1 MKYLI
6 TLPPNITKHFHQ
18 LENKSPKEWYVD
30 SDPTGKH
37 VGSGGGTA
45 HILSRC
51 RASESR
57 EDFYGW
63 LNKED
68 RIIIHGGGQSRRLP
82 AYAPVGKV
90 LTPLP
95 VFRWSR
101 GQQLHQKLMDLQL
114 TFLRK
119 MMQKSPR
126 RLNTLI
132 ASGDVLLLNEAV
144 IPEIPDAD
152 IVCVG
157 LWTEPNQA
165 KNHGVF
171 FMERGNNDRLAFM
184 LQKPDDEKIKKL
196 MKDYDFLIDV
206 GVWLLSDR
214 AARIL
219 MKKSGWNDQKQ
230 NFNNG
235 TPDYMDLYGDFG
247 LKMGSHPAREDKEI
261 NDLDV
266 SVLVLNEG
274 EFYHFGKSRELIDSC
289 VMLQNRILDQREIW
303 HRRIKPHP
311 SIFTLNAVTNVNF
324 HNEHR
329 NIWIENSHIG
339 EGWKLQRNHIIT
351 GIPENDWNLDLSPD
365 ICLDII
371 PVRKNQYCVRPYG
384 FFDDFKGNPFNDNT
398 QWMGKPLSNWF
409 RQRKL
414 DINQIL
420 KEKEDIQEAR
430 LFPVLDISELTE
442 DFIHWMIKGVMDKTS
457 QAEKYKNAPKFSAS
471 DIHAGTDLERLYEQ
485 RMHYSRKI
493 IPALAKNHENSIFY
507 QLDLKDLANKYL
519 ETGLPLHGE
528 LNNKTKGMSQIHD
541 QMFRAKIQE
550 YRGKNGSTHEQKAF
564 ELLKDLMV
572 DSGITRLVQPELN
585 LLSDQIVWGRSP
597 VRIDIAGGWTDTPPY
612 CLINGGK
619 VINFALNMN
628 GQAPLQC
635 FVKQGNKLS
644 VVFRSI
650 DLGIEEEVTTYEE
663 LHNFREVGSAFA
675 ISKAALVLAG
685 FSPNFC
691 RKKYAS
697 LIEQL
702 KDFGGGLEINTLAA
716 VPKGSGLGTSSI
728 LAATILGTIA
738 DACNLGWDKI
748 ELGRKTLVLEQ
759 LLTTGGGWQD
769 QFGGLL
775 HGVKLIETAP
785 GFDQTPATKWLPD
798 HLFHQ
803 AGLKS
808 RMMVYYTGITR
819 VAKNIL
825 AEIVRGMFLNESQVL
840 GVLKDMQHH
849 VVETF
854 ESVQRG
860 NYEDLGRILEESW
873 RLNQRLDEGTNPPE
887 VQKILDNINPH
898 LAGKK
903 LAGAGGGGFMFMI
916 AKDEEAA
923 QKVKEILTQNPP
935 NSRARFVDFD
945 LSDSGL
951 LVTRS

>member
-1 MKYLI
+1 MKHLI
-6 TLPPNITKHFHQ
+6 SLPPNVVKHFHE
-18 LENKSPKEWYVD
+18 LENKNKKEWYVD
-30 SDPTGKH
+30 SDPQEKH

-51 RASESR
+51 WASESS
-57 EDFYGW
+57 EPFSEW
-63 LNKED
+63 LSNENK
-68 RIIIHGGGQSRRLP
+68 IIIHGGGQSRRLP
-82 AYAPVGKV
+82 SYAPVGKV

-114 TFLRK
+114 SLLTK
-119 MMQKSPR
+119 IVQKSPNN
-126 RLNTLI
+126 LNTLI

-144 IPEIPDAD
+144 LPEIPNAD

-171 FMERGNNDRLAFM
+171 FMERKNTDRLAFM
-184 LQKPDDEKIKKL
+184 LQKPDDDKIKEL

-206 GVWLLSDR
+206 GVWLLNDR
-214 AARIL
+214 AVKSL
-219 MKKSGWNDQKQ
+219 MKKSGWNGRTQDFI
-230 NFNNG
+230 NE
-235 TPDYMDLYGDFG
+235 TPDFMDLYGEFG
-247 LKMGSHPAREDKEI
+247 LKMGTQPTEKDDEI
-261 NDLDV
+261 NNLDV
-266 SVLVLNEG
+266 AVLVLNEA

-311 SIFTLNAVTNVNF
+311 SIFTLNALTNINF

-329 NIWIENSHIG
+329 NIWIENSCIG
-339 EGWKLQRNHIIT
+339 KKWKLRKNHIIT
-351 GIPENDWNLDLSPD
+351 GIPENDWQLDLPSG

-371 PVRKNQYCVRPYG
+371 PVQSDKYCIRPYG
-384 FFDDFKGNPFNDNT
+384 FSDHFKGSIKNANT
-398 QWMGKPLSNWF
+398 RWQSRTVKKWF
-409 RQRKL
+409 EKRNL
-414 DINQIL
+414 DIHQFL
-420 KEKEDIQEAR
+420 SVKEDIQDAP
-430 LFPVLDISELTE
+430 LFPVLNKSALTG
-442 DFIHWMIKGVMDKTS
+442 DFIQWMIDDRETD
-457 QAEKYKNAPKFSAS
+457 QANTEKYTKALKLSAS
-471 DIHAGTDLERLYEQ
+471 DIHAEANLQRLYEQ
-485 RMHYSRKI
+485 RRHYSRQI
-493 IPALAKNHENSIFY
+493 IPELARNHENSIFY
-507 QLDLKDLANKYL
+507 QLDLKDLSNHYL
-519 ETGLPLHGE
+519 EADLPLPDE
-528 LNNKTKGMSQIHD
+528 LNDKTPGMSNIHD
-541 QMFRAKIQE
+541 NMFRAKIQE
-550 YRGKNGSTHEQKAF
+550 YRGKDGSAHEKKAF

-572 DSGITRLVQPELN
+572 DSGITSLVQPVN
-585 LLSDQIVWGRSP
+585 DLLSDQIVWGRSP

-635 FVKQGNKLS
+635 FIKQGKKYS
-644 VVFRSI
+644 IVFRSI
-650 DLGIEEEVTTYEE
+650 DLGIEEEVTTYEA
-663 LHNFREVGSAFA
+663 LNDFRDVGSAFA

-685 FSPNFC
+685 FSPTFC
-691 RKKYAS
+691 QKKYSS
-697 LIEQL
+697 LTEQL

-738 DACNLGWDKI
+738 DACKLGWDKI
-748 ELGRKTLVLEQ
+748 ELARKTLVLEQ

-785 GFDQTPATKWLPD
+785 GFDQTPVMKWLPE
-798 HLFHQ
+798 HLFHHT
-803 AGLKS
+803 GLKS

-840 GVLKDMQHH
+840 GILKDMQYH
-849 VVETF
+849 VLETF
-854 ESVQRG
+854 ESIQKG
-860 NYEDLGRILEESW
+860 NYDDLGRILEESW
-873 RLNQRLDEGTNPPE
+873 RLNQQLDEGTNPPE
-887 VQKILDNINPH
+887 VQKILAKIEPY
-898 LAGKK
+898 LSGKK

-916 AKDEEAA
+916 AKDEGAA

-951 LVTRS
+951 LITRS

>member
-1 MKYLI
+1 MKHLI
-6 TLPPNITKHFHQ
+6 SLPPNVVKYFHR
-18 LENKSPKEWYVD
+18 LENKNKEQWYVD
-30 SDPTGKH
+30 SDPHDKH

-51 RASESR
+51 WKSESN
-57 EDFYGW
+57 EPFTEW
-63 LNKED
+63 LNRENK
-68 RIIIHGGGQSRRLP
+68 IIIHGGGQSRRLP
-82 AYAPVGKV
+82 SYAPVGKI

-101 GQQLHQKLMDLQL
+101 GQRLHQKLLDLQL
-114 TFLRK
+114 PLLTK
-119 MMQKSPR
+119 MVHKSPPH
-126 RLNTLI
+126 LHTLI

-144 IPEIPDAD
+144 LPEIPNAD

-171 FMERGNNDRLAFM
+171 FMERKNTDRLAFM
-184 LQKPDDEKIKKL
+184 LQKPDNEKIREL

-214 AARIL
+214 AVQIL
-219 MKKSGWNDQKQ
+219 MEKSGWNKETQ
-230 NFNNG
+230 NFVNK
-235 TPDYMDLYGDFG
+235 TPDFFDLYGEFG
-247 LKMGSHPAREDKEI
+247 LKMGTTPAGQDKEI
-261 NDLDV
+261 NGLDV
-266 SVLVLNEG
+266 AVLVLNEA

-311 SIFTLNAVTNVNF
+311 SIFTLNALTNVRF

-329 NIWIENSHIG
+329 NIWIENSCIG
-339 EGWKLQRNHIIT
+339 QQWKLRKNHILT
-351 GIPENDWNLDLSPD
+351 GIPENDWQLDIPSG

-371 PVRKNQYCVRPYG
+371 PVQSDKYCIRPYG
-384 FFDDFKGNPFNDNT
+384 FSDTFKGNVNNAYT
-398 QWMGKPLSNWF
+398 RWQGKSIKKWF
-409 RQRKL
+409 EKRNL
-414 DINQIL
+414 DITQFL
-420 KEKEDIQEAR
+420 SLKEDIQDAP
-430 LFPVLDISELTE
+430 LFPVLDRKDITR
-442 DFIHWMIKGVMDKTS
+442 DFIQWMIDDKEPNRTNS
-457 QAEKYKNAPKFSAS
+457 DTYLRASKFSAS
-471 DIHAGTDLERLYEQ
+471 DILSEANLQRLYEQ
-485 RMHYSRKI
+485 RMHDSRKI
-493 IPALAKNHENSIFY
+493 IPALAKNHEKSIFY
-507 QLDLKDLANKYL
+507 QLDLKDLAQHYL
-519 ETGLPLHGE
+519 KAGLPLPDE
-528 LNNKTKGMSQIHD
+528 LNDKAPGMSHIHD
-541 QMFRAKIQE
+541 NMFRAKIQE
-550 YRGKNGSTHEQKAF
+550 FKGKDGSAYEQKAF
-564 ELLKDLMV
+564 ELLRDLMT
-572 DSGITRLVQPELN
+572 DSGITASVQPEMD

-635 FVKQGNKLS
+635 FVKQGRKHS
-644 VVFRSI
+644 IIFRSI
-650 DLGIEEEVTTYEE
+650 DLGIEEEVTTYEA
-663 LHNFREVGSAFA
+663 LNDFRDVGSAFA

-685 FSPNFC
+685 FSPAFC
-691 RKKYAS
+691 RKKYSS
-697 LIEQL
+697 LTEQL

-748 ELGRKTLVLEQ
+748 ELGKKTLVLEQ

-785 GFDQTPATKWLPD
+785 GFDQTPVMKWLPD
-798 HLFHQ
+798 HLFHHS
-803 AGLKS
+803 GLKS

-825 AEIVRGMFLNESQVL
+825 AEIVKGMFLNESRVL
-840 GVLKDMQHH
+840 GILKDMQYH
-849 VVETF
+849 VLDAF
-854 ESVQRG
+854 ESIQRG
-860 NYEDLGRILEESW
+860 NYEDLGRTLEESW
-873 RLNQRLDEGTNPPE
+873 RLNQQLDEGTNPPE
-887 VQKILDNINPH
+887 VQKILDKIDPY
-898 LAGKK
+898 LSGKK

-916 AKDEEAA
+916 AKDEGAA
-923 QKVKEILTQNPP
+923 QKIKEILTQHPP

-945 LSDSGL
+945 LSGSGL

>member
-1 MKYLI
+1 MKHLLS
-6 TLPPNITKHFHQ
+6 LPPNVVKHFHE
-18 LENKSPKEWYVD
+18 LENKNKKEWYVD
-30 SDPTGKH
+30 SDPKEKH

-51 RASESR
+51 WASESNKN
-57 EDFYGW
+57 FSQW
-63 LNKED
+63 LKKDNK
-68 RIIIHGGGQSRRLP
+68 IIIHGGGQSRRLP

-101 GQQLHQKLMDLQL
+101 GQRLHQKLMDLQL
-114 TFLRK
+114 SLLTK
-119 MMQKSPR
+119 VVQKSPP
-126 RLNTLI
+126 RLNTMI
-132 ASGDVLLLNEAV
+132 ASGDVLLLNEA
-144 IPEIPDAD
+144 ILPEIPDVD

-157 LWTEPNQA
+157 LWTEPSQA

-171 FMERGNNDRLAFM
+171 FMERKNTDRLAFM
-184 LQKPDDEKIKKL
+184 LQKPDDEKIKEL

-206 GVWLLSDR
+206 GVWLLNER
-214 AARIL
+214 AVQTL
-219 MKKSGWNDQKQ
+219 MKKSGWNKQTQ
-230 NFNNG
+230 NFVNG
-235 TPDYMDLYGDFG
+235 TPDFMDLYGDFG
-247 LKMGSHPAREDKEI
+247 LKMGSHPTEQDKDI
-261 NDLDV
+261 NGLDV
-266 SVLVLNEG
+266 AVLVLNEG

-289 VMLQNRILDQREIW
+289 VMLQNRILDQREIL

-311 SIFTLNAVTNVNF
+311 SIFTLNAVTNISF
-324 HNEHR
+324 HKENR
-329 NIWIENSHIG
+329 NIWIENAYIG
-339 EGWKLQRNHIIT
+339 RNWKLRKNHIIT
-351 GIPENDWNLDLSPD
+351 GIPENDWSLDLPSG

-371 PVRKNQYCVRPYG
+371 PVGPDKYCLRPYG
-384 FFDDFKGNPFNDNT
+384 FSDNFKGGIKNST
-398 QWMGKPLSNWF
+398 TRWQGRTLKKWF
-409 RQRKL
+409 EKRNL
-414 DINQIL
+414 DMDEL
-420 KEKEDIQEAR
+420 VSPKGDIQEAR
-430 LFPVLDISELTE
+430 LFPVLDKSALTE
-442 DFIHWMIKGVMDKTS
+442 DFIHWMIWDHAESS
-457 QAEKYKNAPKFSAS
+457 QAYDQYIKAPRLSAS
-471 DIHAGTDLERLYEQ
+471 DINSNADLQRLYKQ

-493 IPALAKNHENSIFY
+493 IPALARNHENSIFY
-507 QLDLKDLANKYL
+507 QLDLKDLANHYL
-519 ETGLPLHGE
+519 EAELPLPDD
-528 LNNKTKGMSQIHD
+528 LNDKTNGMSQIHD
-541 QMFRAKIQE
+541 HMFRAKIQQ
-550 YRGKNGSTHEQKAF
+550 YRGKDDSAHEEKAF

-572 DSGITRLVQPELN
+572 DSGITRLVQPELD

-635 FVKQGNKLS
+635 FVKRGNKYS
-644 VVFRSI
+644 IVFRSI
-650 DLGIEEEVTTYEE
+650 DLGIEEEATTYDE
-663 LHNFREVGSAFA
+663 LNNFRDVGSAFA

-685 FSPNFC
+685 FSPTFC
-691 RKKYAS
+691 RKKYSS
-697 LIEQL
+697 LTEQL
-702 KDFGGGLEINTLAA
+702 KDFGSGLEINTLAA

-775 HGVKLIETAP
+775 HGVKLIETDP
-785 GFDQTPATKWLPD
+785 GFDQTPVLKWLPD

-803 AGLKS
+803 TGLKS

-825 AEIVRGMFLNESQVL
+825 AEIVRGMFLNESGVL
-840 GVLKDMQHH
+840 SVLKDMEYH
-849 VVETF
+849 VLETF
-854 ESVQRG
+854 ESIQRG
-860 NYEDLGRILEESW
+860 NYEDLGRVLEESW

-887 VQKILDNINPH
+887 VQKILNKIDPY
-898 LAGKK
+898 LSGKK

-916 AKDEEAA
+916 AKDEDAA
-923 QKVKEILTQNPP
+923 QKVKELLRQNPP

-945 LSDSGL
+945 LSDSGML
-951 LVTRS
+951 ITRS